1 VNDQF
6 ISVVEQQH
14 DDLQEIARTIRP
26 QPQLT
31 TWALLISV
39 RQRVGDQLP
48 LRRVDRVLI
57 GHAMLARRTVDIH
70 RAIVIRN

>member
-6 ISVVEQQH
+6 ISVVEQQR

-31 TWALLISV
+31 AWALLIIV
-39 RQRVGDQLP
+39 RQRVGDQVP
-48 LRRVDRVLI
+48 LRAWIASSSATPCL
-57 GHAMLARRTVDIH
+57 
-70 RAIVIRN
+70 RAERWTSTEQS